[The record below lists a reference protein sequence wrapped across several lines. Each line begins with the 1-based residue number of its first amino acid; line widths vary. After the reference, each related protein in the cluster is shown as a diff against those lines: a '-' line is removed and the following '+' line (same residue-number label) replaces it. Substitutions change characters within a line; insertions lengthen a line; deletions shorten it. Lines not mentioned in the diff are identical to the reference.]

1 MFEEKAV
8 DFADVLVPFCRAT
21 GAEIPPALLSMVKDE
36 VEISDESLSDDDR
49 PLVNGTASHDSEAG
63 ININIEAKDPRKFYR
78 LSQTICSGSD

>member
-36 VEISDESLSDDDR
+36 EVLSDESLSDDDR
-49 PLVNGTASHDSEAG
+49 PLVNRTGSHDSEGG
-63 ININIEAKDPRKFYR
+63 IHVKDIEAKDPRK
-78 LSQTICSGSD
+78 S